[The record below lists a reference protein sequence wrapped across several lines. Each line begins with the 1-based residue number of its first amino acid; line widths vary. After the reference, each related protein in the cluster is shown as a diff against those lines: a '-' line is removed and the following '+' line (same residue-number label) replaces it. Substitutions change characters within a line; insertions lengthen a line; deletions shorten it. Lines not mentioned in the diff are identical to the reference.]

1 MPPSGLPRTHPV
13 AGVPA
18 LDADAALQDFDG
30 ISYAKGAS
38 VLRRLIAYVGD
49 EAFVAGTSA
58 YLREHAFGNGDAGR
72 LPRCGRAGKWP
83 GPLRLGKAWLLSAD
97 RDRLRV
103 ETTVE
108 DGVIT
113 VATLRRSV
121 PPDHPADRAH
131 AVDVAGFADGVE
143 QVRLAVVVT
152 GDETL
157 CRSSS
162 ANGPPP
168 SSSPTPVT

>member
-58 YLREHAFGNGDAGR
+58 YLREHAFGNGTLADF
-72 LPRCGRAGKWP
+72 
-83 GPLRLGKAWLLSAD
+83 LGA
-97 RDRLRV
+97 
-103 ETTVE
+103 
-108 DGVIT
+108 
-113 VATLRRSV
+113 
-121 PPDHPADRAH
+121 
-131 AVDVAGFADGVE
+131 VE
-143 QVRLAVVVT
+143 QASGQDLSVWARP
-152 GDETL
+152 G
-157 CRSSS
+157 C
-162 ANGPPP
+162 
-168 SSSPTPVT
+168 